1 MHDTPRID
9 ARLFD
14 GESSRPTPVR
24 LTVVGQGVDVDYL
37 DGSAPRQRFAFD
49 ALHWHEPLGARRRV
63 DLPDGR
69 SCEVPKGP
77 ALDAFLSACGHRERA
92 ITVWQ
97 GSGVRV
103 LVAIVLLIVVGLA
116 GYRWGLPLV
125 ARGVANVLPQE
136 AVTAIDGHVLLTLD
150 KTGLLKPTQL
160 SADQI
165 DTIEAA
171 IAPLLAARAEP
182 TPVAL
187 HFRHAPDVGANAFAL
202 PGGDVVV
209 TDELVKLA
217 PSPEHV
223 AAVVAHE
230 LGHVAHRHGLR
241 NMIQASILA
250 AVVSVWTGDVSTLA
264 TAGATVVLS
273 SAYSRDFEREADDYG
288 AALLTWTGQSPML
301 LADMLDALTQQAI
314 AEGDLPAEQAE
325 GHWSDYLSSHPST
338 PERIA
343 RLRRASGEKPL
354 D

>member
-1 MHDTPRID
+1 MTGAAGID

-14 GESSRPTPVR
+14 GESSRPVPVR
-24 LTVVGQGVDVDYL
+24 LTVVGQGVDVDYP
-37 DGSAPRQRFAFD
+37 DGSAARERFGFD
-49 ALHWHEPLGARRRV
+49 VLRWHEPLGAMRRL

-69 SCEVPKGP
+69 SCEVPRGP
-77 ALDAFLSACGHRERA
+77 ALSAFLAACGHRERA

-97 GSGVRV
+97 GSGLRV
-103 LVAIVLLIVVGLA
+103 LVAMVLLVVVGLA
-116 GYRWGLPLV
+116 GYRWGLPLA
-125 ARGVANVLPQE
+125 ARGVASVLPPQ
-136 AVTAIDGHVLLTLD
+136 AVSALDGHLLQTLD
-150 KTGLLKPTQL
+150 KTGLLKPSKL

-165 DTIEAA
+165 DGIEAA
-171 IAPLLAARAEP
+171 VAPLLAARDDH

-187 HFRHAPDVGANAFAL
+187 HFRHAPEVGANAFAL

-209 TDELVKLA
+209 TDALVALA
-217 PSPEHV
+217 PSPAHV

-288 AALLTWTGQSPML
+288 AELLRRTGQSPMR
-301 LADMLDALTQQAI
+301 LADMLEALTRQAVK
-314 AEGDLPAEQAE
+314 EGELRADHAD
-325 GHWSDYLSSHPST
+325 GHWSDYLSSHPPT
-338 PERIA
+338 PERIE
-343 RLRRASGEKPL
+343 RLRRASAV